1 MATDTEI
8 RRVARS
14 TRLAIKGRLAA
25 VPNLTEPQ
33 CLVGTRAH
41 RAVAAGA
48 LIDFGVDKTPM
59 TGAAQAIRRIR
70 LILMKAR
77 KSDMMHEILRHRMRC
92 LGPHIG
98 PDLGMA
104 DVAFFG

>member
-25 VPNLTEPQ
+25 VHNITELQ
-33 CLVGTRAH
+33 RLVGTRAH
-41 RAVAAGA
+41 RAVAARA
-48 LIDFGVDKTPM
+48 LIDFGIHKAPM
-59 TGAAQAIRRIR
+59 TAAAQAIRRTR
-70 LILMKAR
+70 WFLVKAR
-77 KSDMMHEILRHRMRC
+77 KSDMMHKFLRHRLRR
-92 LGPHIG
+92 LWPHIR
-98 PDLGMA
+98 PHSSVT